1 MNQFYSMLKVF
12 AYTYPKRSLIDFNNF
27 NGNNS
32 SSFILVLVSPGTEMI
47 FSS

>member
-12 AYTYPKRSLIDFNNF
+12 AYNYLKLNLIDFNSL

-32 SSFILVLVSPGTEMI
+32 SSFILVLVSPGTEKI